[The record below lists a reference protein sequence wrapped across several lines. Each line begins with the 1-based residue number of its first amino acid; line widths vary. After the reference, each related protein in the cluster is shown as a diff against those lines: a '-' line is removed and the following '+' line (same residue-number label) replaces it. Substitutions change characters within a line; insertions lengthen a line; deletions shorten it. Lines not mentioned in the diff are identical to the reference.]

1 MTAPFLRPLLL
12 ASLCVAGV
20 DAAAQPA
27 VSTGGAM
34 LRIGI
39 RIERSCEIGAPARPQ
54 PGALPTVA
62 CNRPLAYQVSIDG
75 TPAPGAS
82 MALALSLPAAGIM
95 PGTSAGYATV
105 AF

>member
-27 VSTGGAM
+27 VGTGGAM

-39 RIERSCEIGAPARPQ
+39 RIERSCEIGTPARPQ

-62 CNRPLAYQVSIDG
+62 CNRPLAYQVSVDG
-75 TPAPGAS
+75 TSAPGAG
-82 MALALSLPAAGIM
+82 MALALSLPAAGTA
-95 PGTSAGYATV
+95 PRTSAGYATV

>member
-27 VSTGGAM
+27 VSTGAM

-62 CNRPLAYQVSIDG
+62 CNRPLAYQV
-75 TPAPGAS
+75 
-82 MALALSLPAAGIM
+82 
-95 PGTSAGYATV
+95 
-105 AF
+105 

>member
-1 MTAPFLRPLLL
+1 MRLPFLRPLLL

-20 DAAAQPA
+20 DAAAQPTVGSGSA
-27 VSTGGAM
+27 T

-39 RIERSCEIGAPARPQ
+39 RIERSCEIGTVGAQ
-54 PGALPTVA
+54 PGTLPTIA

-75 TPAPGAS
+75 APVPSAGT
-82 MALALSLPAAGIM
+82 ALALGLSTTGAA
-95 PGTSAGYATV
+95 PRDTARYATV

>member
-1 MTAPFLRPLLL
+1 MRLPFLRPLLL

-20 DAAAQPA
+20 DAAAQPTLGSGSA
-27 VSTGGAM
+27 T

-39 RIERSCEIGAPARPQ
+39 RIERSCEIGTAGGAQ
-54 PGALPTVA
+54 PGALPTIA

-75 TPAPGAS
+75 TPVPSAGT
-82 MALALSLPAAGIM
+82 ALALSLSTTGAA
-95 PGTSAGYATV
+95 PRDAARYATV

>member
-1 MTAPFLRPLLL
+1 MTVPFLRPLLL

-20 DAAAQPA
+20 DASAQPGA
-27 VSTGGAM
+27 GSGAAM

-39 RIERSCEIGAPARPQ
+39 RIERSCEIGAAARPQ

-75 TPAPGAS
+75 VPAPDAAT
-82 MALALSLPAAGIM
+82 ALALSLPAAGAAPRI
-95 PGTSAGYATV
+95 PARYATV